1 MSTIER
7 AIQIAATAHQGQ
19 VDKAG
24 EPYVLHPLRIML
36 TLEGEEERIVAVL
49 HDVVEDSEWTLES
62 LRNEGFSEN
71 VLDAIDSVT
80 RREGE
85 SYEAFVARSA
95 EHPIGRRAKLA
106 DLADN
111 ADLSRIRNP
120 TEKDRARRRKYL
132 TASATI
138 RQRDENDA

>member
-1 MSTIER
+1 MP
-7 AIQIAATAHQGQ
+7 G
-19 VDKAG
+19 
-24 EPYVLHPLRIML
+24 
-36 TLEGEEERIVAVL
+36 GEEERIVAVL

-62 LRNEGFSEN
+62 LGNEGFSEN

-95 EHPIGRRAKLA
+95 EHPIGRRVKLA

-111 ADLSRIRNP
+111 ADLSRFHSP
-120 TEKDRARRRKYL
+120 TEKDRTRRRKYL
-132 TASATI
+132 AAIATI
-138 RQRDENDA
+138 RQRDDNDA